1 MDFEV
6 NNNNNN
12 NNNKD
17 YFMFLKNLSG
27 ILWILK

>member
-6 NNNNNN
+6 NNNN